1 MALLEIASLQ
11 MSLLKVRSCWSTT
24 RAGPGPEPNGERP
37 GEMRTDTGGH
47 IGTEAETGGTRPQ
60 ARTAGNPQEPGRRP
74 GESPPEP
81 SEETNPADTRLC
93 SLGSGAVR
101 ERILLV

>member
-24 RAGPGPEPNGERP
+24 RAGPGPEPNSERP

-47 IGTEAETGGTRPQ
+47 IGTEAETGERVHRQGLPATRRSQDGGLGRAPPSPQ
-60 ARTAGNPQEPGRRP
+60 KKP
-74 GESPPEP
+74 
-81 SEETNPADTRLC
+81 
-93 SLGSGAVR
+93 
-101 ERILLV
+101 ILLTPDFVVWAPER